1 VVLPQFWPY
10 GAPPR
15 GQSGRRSKLR
25 SCDSGSLSGMTS
37 SAALTAMVSV
47 IRVTK
52 GNGTLY
58 GDAGL
63 HSTHEEQHTDW
74 IKRWRREKR
83 L

>member
-1 VVLPQFWPY
+1 
-10 GAPPR
+10 
-15 GQSGRRSKLR
+15 
-25 SCDSGSLSGMTS
+25 MTS